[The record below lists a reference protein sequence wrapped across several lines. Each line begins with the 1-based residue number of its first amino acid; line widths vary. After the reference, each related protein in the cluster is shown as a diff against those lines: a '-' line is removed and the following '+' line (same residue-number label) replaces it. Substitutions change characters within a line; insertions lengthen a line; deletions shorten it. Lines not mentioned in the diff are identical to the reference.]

1 MEAEEDEDMK
11 VKDNED
17 ENDAEI
23 IHPYEEANPL
33 NRPPPSPETAEQG
46 FMNAPVSQS
55 TLQPIPPFRQFAAL
69 DSTLREQI
77 QEMKKLM
84 AELNEWFQQIQ
95 ERDLRAKNEMLRI
108 RLRAAEEKAKYKL
121 IEAEYYKNHFAYVS
135 WYYKYL
141 SGWEYKIRNQL
152 P

>member
-55 TLQPIPPFRQFAAL
+55 TLQPIPPFRQFAG
-69 DSTLREQI
+69 TFYEQKHVHLREH
-77 QEMKKLM
+77 LDHY
-84 AELNEWFQQIQ
+84 L
-95 ERDLRAKNEMLRI
+95 
-108 RLRAAEEKAKYKL
+108 EEV
-121 IEAEYYKNHFAYVS
+121 N
-135 WYYKYL
+135 
-141 SGWEYKIRNQL
+141 L